1 MVACRERDVSSR
13 PLPSGAAQIGA
24 LGSERKALEGD
35 LWVWQGPVP
44 LPQPSPSHLT
54 QAVGRFH
61 APRFPQATEH
71 LPRPHPAAS

>member
-1 MVACRERDVSSR
+1 MVACRERDISSR

-24 LGSERKALEGD
+24 LGPERKELEGD
-35 LWVWQGPVP
+35 LWVSQGPVA

-61 APRFPQATEH
+61 APRFTQATER
-71 LPRPHPAAS
+71 LPRTHPAAS